1 MSVATLTTF
10 CVYIVGMLAIG
21 IFAYLAT
28 NSLGDYILG
37 GRRLGPAV
45 TALSAGASDMSG
57 WLLLGVPGAVYLSG
71 LGEAWIVIG
80 LVIGAWLNWSYVA
93 HPLRVS
99 TESLQA
105 LTLPDYFE
113 ARFKDKSNLLR
124 LLSAVVILVF
134 FTFYAASGMVAG
146 ATLFS
151 TSFGLSYLTSLL
163 LGAFVIVTYTM
174 IGGFLAVSWTDFIQG
189 LLMLFALV
197 AVPLV
202 MLMEL
207 GGPGQALVVIDE
219 LRPGYSSLFS
229 GATLLGV
236 VSLMAWGLG
245 YFGQP
250 HILVRFMAIGQAGN
264 MVRAKRIGM
273 SWMILST
280 AGALAVGLFGIAY
293 LAEQGVVLADADTES
308 VFIVATQLIFNP
320 WLAGILLAGIL
331 AAVMSTIDS
340 QLLVSSS
347 ALSEDFYK
355 TWLRPGAGQTE
366 LVIVG
371 RITVLMIAVI
381 ATVIALDPGSK
392 VLGLVSYAWAGLG
405 ASFGPVILLSLYWQ
419 GMSRDGAL
427 AGMLTGALT
436 VVVWKQLQGGP
447 FDVYEILPGF
457 ILSALMIV
465 LVSKLSPRS

>member
-1 MSVATLTTF
+1 
-10 CVYIVGMLAIG
+10 
-21 IFAYLAT
+21 
-28 NSLGDYILG
+28 
-37 GRRLGPAV
+37 
-45 TALSAGASDMSG
+45 
-57 WLLLGVPGAVYLSG
+57 
-71 LGEAWIVIG
+71 
-80 LVIGAWLNWSYVA
+80 
-93 HPLRVS
+93 
-99 TESLQA
+99 
-105 LTLPDYFE
+105 
-113 ARFKDKSNLLR
+113 
-124 LLSAVVILVF
+124 
-134 FTFYAASGMVAG
+134 
-146 ATLFS
+146 
-151 TSFGLSYLTSLL
+151 
-163 LGAFVIVTYTM
+163 
-174 IGGFLAVSWTDFIQG
+174 
-189 LLMLFALV
+189 
-197 AVPLV
+197 
-202 MLMEL
+202 
-207 GGPGQALVVIDE
+207 
-219 LRPGYSSLFS
+219 
-229 GATLLGV
+229 
-236 VSLMAWGLG
+236 
-245 YFGQP
+245 
-250 HILVRFMAIGQAGN
+250 
-264 MVRAKRIGM
+264 
-273 SWMILST
+273 
-280 AGALAVGLFGIAY
+280 
-293 LAEQGVVLADADTES
+293 
-308 VFIVATQLIFNP
+308 VATQLIFNP

-427 AGMLTGALT
+427 AGMLTGAVT